1 MAPTGT
7 YNLAGTTW
15 SKWQIALVVGAP
27 VAVGLGYWYLK
38 RRSVAAV
45 KKGSDEKSSADIVK
59 QESID
64 GTELAPSKDKNKQ
77 DPPKSPLVSS
87 SSQFEVNASLL
98 VLTNVNFQSEC
109 QKFKDKGNAFFK
121 QQKFDEAITEYSKA
135 IDLFP
140 RNRGQL
146 EELAKF
152 HQNRAAAYEQ
162 LVNFSSFS
170 RVLVKNEA

>member
-45 KKGSDEKSSADIVK
+45 KKGSDEKSAADIVK

-77 DPPKSPLVSS
+77 EPPKSPLVSY
-87 SSQFEVNASLL
+87 SSQNKFYAEHMGFNTKQISVGMSK
-98 VLTNVNFQSEC
+98 VQGQGQCVFQAAEIRR
-109 QKFKDKGNAFFK
+109 GN
-121 QQKFDEAITEYSKA
+121 Y
-135 IDLFP
+135 
-140 RNRGQL
+140 
-146 EELAKF
+146 
-152 HQNRAAAYEQ
+152 
-162 LVNFSSFS
+162 
-170 RVLVKNEA
+170 RVLKSNRPFPQE

>member
-64 GTELAPSKDKNKQ
+64 GTELAPSKDRNKQ
-77 DPPKSPLVSS
+77 EPPKSPLVNSP
-87 SSQFEVNASLL
+87 SQFEFHAIPV
-98 VLTNVNFQSEC
+98 VLIKC
-109 QKFKDKGNAFFK
+109 
-121 QQKFDEAITEYSKA
+121 
-135 IDLFP
+135 
-140 RNRGQL
+140 
-146 EELAKF
+146 
-152 HQNRAAAYEQ
+152 
-162 LVNFSSFS
+162 
-170 RVLVKNEA
+170 

>member
-45 KKGSDEKSSADIVK
+45 KKGGDEKSAADIVK

-64 GTELAPSKDKNKQ
+64 GTELAPSKDKDKNKQ
-77 DPPKSPLVSS
+77 EPPKSPLVSDCIS
-87 SSQFEVNASLL
+87 SFAL
-98 VLTNVNFQSEC
+98 VL
-109 QKFKDKGNAFFK
+109 
-121 QQKFDEAITEYSKA
+121 
-135 IDLFP
+135 
-140 RNRGQL
+140 
-146 EELAKF
+146 
-152 HQNRAAAYEQ
+152 
-162 LVNFSSFS
+162 
-170 RVLVKNEA
+170 